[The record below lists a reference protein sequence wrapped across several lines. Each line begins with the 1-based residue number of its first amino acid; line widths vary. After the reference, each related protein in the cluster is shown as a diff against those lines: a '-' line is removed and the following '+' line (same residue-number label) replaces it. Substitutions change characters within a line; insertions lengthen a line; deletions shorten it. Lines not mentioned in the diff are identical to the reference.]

1 MDEQVKKIKKILIAN
16 RGEIALRIIGTCR
29 ELGIKTITLYA
40 PEEKKLPHALYSDE
54 AILLEGQ
61 TLSETYL
68 NQDLLISIAKEKGAD
83 AIHPG
88 YGFLSE
94 NDGFAKKVEDSGL
107 IFIGPT
113 PDVILLMGD
122 KIQSKLTAQKYNL
135 PIIPGYHGQ
144 DQSLE
149 CLKQQADQIGYPVLI
164 KASKGGGGKG
174 MRVVYK
180 ANEFQDSLDAAKREA
195 KNAFGDDSVLL
206 EKFIEDPRHIEFQV
220 LSDTHG
226 KHLHLYE
233 RECSIQRR
241 HQKIVE
247 ETPSVALDNSVREKM
262 AQASIS
268 LTSGIN
274 YRGAG
279 TIEYILD
286 KNGEFFF
293 LEMNTRLQVEHPIT
307 EMVTGVDLVKEQIA
321 IAEGRALGLEQEQIK
336 QRGHSIEVRIYAED
350 PQNDFLPSVGKIEFL
365 GESSLKNVRMDTGYV
380 SGNVVSINYDPML
393 AKLIVWGSD
402 RNSAIEKCKLAL
414 NEVLFL
420 GLKTNRSYLKK
431 ILEHQSFVDGETF
444 THFVQTHKEQL
455 LTEKASSDEE
465 LAHVIAAYLLNR
477 KGTKSEQSS
486 STVWDQISGFRN
498 I

>member
-1 MDEQVKKIKKILIAN
+1 
-16 RGEIALRIIGTCR
+16 
-29 ELGIKTITLYA
+29 
-40 PEEKKLPHALYSDE
+40 
-54 AILLEGQ
+54 
-61 TLSETYL
+61 
-68 NQDLLISIAKEKGAD
+68 
-83 AIHPG
+83 
-88 YGFLSE
+88 
-94 NDGFAKKVEDSGL
+94 
-107 IFIGPT
+107 
-113 PDVILLMGD
+113 
-122 KIQSKLTAQKYNL
+122 
-135 PIIPGYHGQ
+135 
-144 DQSLE
+144 
-149 CLKQQADQIGYPVLI
+149 LI

-365 GESSLKNVRMDTGYV
+365 GESSVKNVRMDTGYV